1 MVLKNYVCMCASMCL
16 LKYLVVSLE
25 GKSQELPTISAPI
38 QPVTA
43 PITIT
48 ICKFPFQFQIQRE
61 RERETLGREEA
72 EEGGGL
78 QGEWTDMP
86 SCSSSLGFPA
96 LPPLLICLYILF
108 TTQIA

>member
-61 RERETLGREEA
+61 RERERPWGERKQRKEEVCKESGQTCHLA
-72 EEGGGL
+72 
-78 QGEWTDMP
+78 
-86 SCSSSLGFPA
+86 
-96 LPPLLICLYILF
+96 PPLWASQPFHHCSFVFIY
-108 TTQIA
+108 

>member
-1 MVLKNYVCMCASMCL
+1 MIVANGDGGDNNGSDSSNKNDSGSNSNGDNIDRVVVTMV
-16 LKYLVVSLE
+16 

-61 RERETLGREEA
+61 RERERPWGERKQRK
-72 EEGGGL
+72 EEGK
-78 QGEWTDMP
+78 
-86 SCSSSLGFPA
+86 
-96 LPPLLICLYILF
+96 LLLKMDTNNELRA
-108 TTQIA
+108 QIEKE